1 MFDDSVPVPA
11 TLEAHR
17 GRGNYRGAFASRAD
31 LGNIL
36 RPALQVSAGLS
47 REARVEIV
55 DTLRVRSEIWVVEH
69 LGLVHVFG
77 APDSLADQ
85 IIARERPDLT
95 GEDEAPGAST
105 LFFSLEAR
113 AS

>member
-1 MFDDSVPVPA
+1 MFDDSVPMPS
-11 TLEAHR
+11 TLETHR
-17 GRGNYRGAFASRAD
+17 ERGNYRGAFASRAD

-36 RPALQVSAGLS
+36 RPALQVSAGLW

-55 DTLRVRSEIWVVEH
+55 DMLRARSEIWVVEH

-77 APDSLADQ
+77 APNSLADQ
-85 IIARERPDLT
+85 ILASERPDLAS
-95 GEDEAPGAST
+95 EDDAPAAST
-105 LFFSLEAR
+105 LPFSLEAR